1 MRPDL
6 MALFPR
12 EELAK
17 YLTEA
22 ELAALPST
30 EAEEIPA

>member
-1 MRPDL
+1 MPDEL
-6 MALFPR
+6 INLFDK

-22 ELAALPST
+22 ELTS
-30 EAEEIPA
+30 ISQGSK